1 MTRIVKIIDYSGFN
15 YKVFFVAASG
25 FLASS
30 YGLFAT
36 NVIKPALYY
45 VYPPCGRLNSHA
57 GVVID
62 QLTLLGTA
70 LGMLGAGHCADL
82 WGRKKLYG
90 FELAIL
96 VIATLGVVQASE
108 GFRAQN
114 IDGTYRDTMNI
125 YAWISWWRFALGIGI
140 GAEESQAHICR
151 QIYIVLT

>member
-1 MTRIVKIIDYSGFN
+1 MRQILKIIDNGGFG
-15 YKVFFVAASG
+15 KRVFFVAASG

-45 VYPPCGRLNSHA
+45 VYPPCGRLNSNA

-62 QLTLLGTA
+62 QLTLIGTA
-70 LGMLGAGHCADL
+70 LGMLVAGHLADL

-108 GFRAQN
+108 GFRSQN
-114 IDGTYRDTMNI
+114 PDGTYEDTMNI
-125 YAWISWWRFALGIGI
+125 YSWLAWWRFVLGIGI
-140 GAEESQAHICR
+140 GAEASTIQSSM
-151 QIYIVLT
+151 LTVS

>member
-1 MTRIVKIIDYSGFN
+1 MRRMLKIIDRGGFN
-15 YKVFFVAASG
+15 KIVFFVSSSG

-45 VYPPCGRLNSHA
+45 VYPPCGRLNSNA

-62 QLTLLGTA
+62 QLTLISTA
-70 LGMLGAGHCADL
+70 LGMLCAGHFADL

-108 GFRAQN
+108 GFQSQN
-114 IDGTYRDTMNI
+114 PDGTYENTMNI
-125 YAWISWWRFALGIGI
+125 YSWISWWRFVLGIGI
-140 GAEESQAHICR
+140 GSEESRAIC
-151 QIYIVLT
+151 T